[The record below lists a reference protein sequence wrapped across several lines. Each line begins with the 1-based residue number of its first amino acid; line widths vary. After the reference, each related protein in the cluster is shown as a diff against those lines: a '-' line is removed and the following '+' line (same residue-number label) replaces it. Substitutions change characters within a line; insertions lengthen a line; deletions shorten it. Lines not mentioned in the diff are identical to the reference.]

1 MTTVW
6 TEVLSDD
13 ILKHWRQ
20 YRLNVIYIQLNRRKH
35 LLNSRAI
42 RHFQPSFAANTRQPP
57 KYPAHTDEVFSYK
70 QASLIRKLNAWR
82 IVRACGQNAGRISC
96 ALSRAG
102 RA

>member
-20 YRLNVIYIQLNRRKH
+20 YRLNTIYIQLNRRKY

-42 RHFQPSFAANTRQPP
+42 RHFQPSFATNDAAAKIPRP
-57 KYPAHTDEVFSYK
+57 YRRGIF
-70 QASLIRKLNAWR
+70 L
-82 IVRACGQNAGRISC
+82 
-96 ALSRAG
+96 
-102 RA
+102 

>member
-6 TEVLSDD
+6 VEVLSDD

-20 YRLNVIYIQLNRRKH
+20 YRLNTIYIQLNRRKH

-57 KYPAHTDEVFSYK
+57 KIPRPYRRGIFL
-70 QASLIRKLNAWR
+70 QAGFFDSEA
-82 IVRACGQNAGRISC
+82 
-96 ALSRAG
+96 
-102 RA
+102 